1 MSEMKLLLAD
11 DDRVIVTTMSEDLIS
26 AGYRVIPAYNGK
38 EAVEKCQQE
47 SPDLA
52 ILDVRMPIMDG
63 IEASVEIKD
72 TTETPF
78 IFLTAYSDKNF
89 LEKAVENGALGYLI
103 KPVSAERM
111 IPVIE
116 TALARAKD
124 LSAMLNTNSNLL
136 HAIESRRD
144 IDIAIGLVMER
155 YSLTRQDSFEIL
167 RKLARSGRSKIENV
181 ASEMVQASN
190 KLAIPRDIL
199 LQFAS
204 GKKK

>member
-1 MSEMKLLLAD
+1 MSEIKLLLAD
-11 DDRVIVTTMSEDLIS
+11 DDRVIVTTMSEDLVS
-26 AGYRVIPAYNGK
+26 AGYKVIHAYNGK

-78 IFLTAYSDKNF
+78 IFLTAYSDKNI

-124 LSAMLNTNSNLL
+124 LNAVLDTNSNLL
-136 HAIESRRD
+136 QAIENRRD
-144 IDIAIGLVMER
+144 IDIAIGLMMER
-155 YSLTRQDSFEIL
+155 YSLSRQDSFEIM
-167 RKLARSGRSKIENV
+167 RHLARSERSKIETEAAGIV
-181 ASEMVQASN
+181 EAAE
-190 KLAIPRDIL
+190 KLAIPQDIL
-199 LQFAS
+199 KKLTP
-204 GKKK
+204 GKK